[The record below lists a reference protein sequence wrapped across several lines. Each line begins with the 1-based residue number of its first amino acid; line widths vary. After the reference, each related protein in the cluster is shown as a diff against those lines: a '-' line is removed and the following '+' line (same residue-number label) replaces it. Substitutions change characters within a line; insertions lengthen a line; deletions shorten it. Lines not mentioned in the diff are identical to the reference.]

1 MFLYLRSI
9 SEDKPG
15 EKWQKLFDRT
25 WPYYKKW
32 FLQEGYS
39 NRPGYLT
46 SSMELEEAMPELYP
60 IYEKLCELA
69 GGGDTEA
76 RFLSQFSPPPF
87 MSGCSQIAWTRDAN
101 FLIRNY
107 DYSPRLFEGALL
119 KTNWLKP
126 VIGISDCT
134 WGLLDGMNADG
145 LTISLTFG
153 GRNISGKG
161 FGIPLVMRYV
171 LETCT
176 STEEAISVFQRVPVH
191 MSYNVTILDKSKHFA
206 TVFLSPDRP
215 VSVVNTCIGTNHQHS
230 VEWEDYASMSA
241 TLPRMQFL
249 ESCLYNPEETKRTI
263 KQKFHHSPL
272 YNTQFE
278 KSFGTLYTAVY
289 NLEKM
294 ECQLRWP
301 NKKRTYSFDKFEEE
315 KLQIN
320 LTKMFFNKRLSI

>member
-1 MFLYLRSI
+1 
-9 SEDKPG
+9 
-15 EKWQKLFDRT
+15 
-25 WPYYKKW
+25 
-32 FLQEGYS
+32 
-39 NRPGYLT
+39 
-46 SSMELEEAMPELYP
+46 MPELQSLF
-60 IYEKLCELA
+60 KDLCELA
-69 GGGDTEA
+69 GGGDVEA
-76 RFLSQFSPPPF
+76 RFLSQYCPPPF

-107 DYSPRLFEGALL
+107 DYSPRLFEGVLF

-134 WGLLDGMNADG
+134 WGLLDGMNADA
-145 LTISLTFG
+145 LSISLTFG
-153 GRNISGKG
+153 GRNISGQG

-171 LETCT
+171 LETCS
-176 STEEAISVFQRVPVH
+176 STAEAIKVFSRIPVH
-191 MSYNVTILDKSKHFA
+191 MSYNVTILDKEKHFA

-215 VSVVNTCIGTNHQHS
+215 VSIVDTCIGTNHQHS
-230 VEWEDYASMSA
+230 VEWEDYGAMSA

-249 ESCLYNPEETKRTI
+249 ESCLYNPEETSRTI
-263 KQKFHHSPL
+263 KQKFHHPPL

-289 NLEKM
+289 DLEKM

-301 NKKRTYSFDKFEEE
+301 GKKKRFSFDEFEEE

-320 LTKMFFNKRLSI
+320 LSKLFFNKRLAI

>member
-9 SEDKPG
+9 HEDKPG
-15 EKWQKLFDRT
+15 EKWKAIFERT
-25 WPYYKKW
+25 WPHYKKW

-39 NRPGYLT
+39 NRPGYLS
-46 SSMELEEAMPELYP
+46 SSMALEEHMPEIFP
-60 IYEKLCELA
+60 IYQELCKLA
-69 GGGDTEA
+69 GGGDVES

-87 MSGCSQIAWTRDAN
+87 MSGCSQIAWTKDAN

-107 DYSPRLFEGALL
+107 DYSPRLFEGVLL
-119 KTNWLKP
+119 KSNWLKP
-126 VIGISDCT
+126 IIGISDCI

-153 GRNISGKG
+153 GRNISGNG

-171 LETCT
+171 LETCSNT
-176 STEEAISVFQRVPVH
+176 AEAIEVFKRVPVH
-191 MSYNVTILDKSKHFA
+191 MSYNVTILDAEKRFV

-215 VSVVNTCIGTNHQHS
+215 ISVVATCIGTNHQHS
-230 VEWEDYASMSA
+230 IEWENYASMSA
-241 TLPRMQFL
+241 TMPRMQFL
-249 ESCLYNPEETKRTI
+249 EKCLYNPDETKKSI
-263 KQKFHHSPL
+263 KKKFFLPPL

-289 NLEKM
+289 DLEKL

-301 NKKRTYSFDKFEEE
+301 NKKRRYSFDEFEEE
-315 KLQIN
+315 KLKIN
-320 LTKMFFNKRLSI
+320 LTKMFFNKQLNI